1 MGTSVNVS
9 KITGVKGRPLKTTC
23 YLTTATTGINNNSAT
38 QVSWEAAIDDVGAW
52 DSGSPTRITV
62 PADVT
67 GCRILLHAE
76 WAPVAVGAGDYRSM
90 RIFINGAQAGTVGDG
105 DPYYSIAAVQYPNG
119 TISDH
124 QTSQALYIV
133 PTNPGTDYFEMSVR
147 QVNTGAGAVN
157 LLSAGTFMDV
167 EWFYD

>member
-9 KITGVKGRPLKTTC
+9 RITGVKGRPLKTIC
-23 YLTTATTGINNNSAT
+23 YLTTATYGVNNNTAT
-38 QVSWEAAIDDVGAW
+38 SISWEAAIDDVGAW
-52 DSGSPTRITV
+52 SAGAATRITV

-76 WAPVAVGAGDYRSM
+76 WSPVAVAAGDYRSM
-90 RIFINGAQAGTVGDG
+90 RIFVNGAQAGTVGVG
-105 DPYYSIAAVQYPNG
+105 DPYYSIADVRYPNG
-119 TISDH
+119 VISDH
-124 QTSQALYIV
+124 QSSSSLYIV
-133 PTNPGTDYFEMSVR
+133 PTTPGTDYFEMSVR

-157 LLSAGTFMDV
+157 LLAAGTFMDV